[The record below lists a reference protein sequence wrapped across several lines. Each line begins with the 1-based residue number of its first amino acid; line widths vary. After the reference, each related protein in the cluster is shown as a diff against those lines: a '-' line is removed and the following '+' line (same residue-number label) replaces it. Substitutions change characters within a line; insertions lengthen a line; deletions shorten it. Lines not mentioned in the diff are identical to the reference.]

1 MTNKEKATRI
11 EVAVGE
17 LHKRFKKKHPEITY
31 KNLEDQKKFKAM
43 IYEICKE
50 FDLGFDGF
58 IKILNFTNTN
68 N

>member
-1 MTNKEKATRI
+1 MTPKQKSSRI
-11 EVAVGE
+11 EVAVSE
-17 LHKRFKKKHPEITY
+17 LHKRFSERHPEITY
-31 KNLEDQKKFKAM
+31 KNLEAQKKFKDI

-58 IKILNFTNTN
+58 IKILNVTNTN